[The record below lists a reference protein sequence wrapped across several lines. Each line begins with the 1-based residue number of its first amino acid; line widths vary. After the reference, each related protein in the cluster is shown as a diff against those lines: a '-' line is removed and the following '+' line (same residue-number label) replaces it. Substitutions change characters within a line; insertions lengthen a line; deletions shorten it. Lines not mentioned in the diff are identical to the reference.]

1 MKLKLMAITIAL
13 ATALSNLKAQNMIIE
28 HNDSILR
35 FLDKTQITSNI
46 LVDRIE
52 NYSAF
57 AYFNNANDTTDYDF
71 AMQVYT
77 DLFSANY
84 RNTQMTKPI
93 KLMDTME
100 LQNVQ
105 NKIPMNTNL
114 LFDDS

>member
-1 MKLKLMAITIAL
+1 M
-13 ATALSNLKAQNMIIE
+13 
-28 HNDSILR
+28 
-35 FLDKTQITSNI
+35 
-46 LVDRIE
+46 DRIE

-57 AYFNNANDTTDYDF
+57 AYFNNVNDTTDYDY
-71 AMQVYT
+71 AMQAYT

-93 KLMDTME
+93 KLMHIME
-100 LQNVQ
+100 LQNHN